1 MNVNYQALLISGV
14 RASNSNSIKSIG
26 NKKFSFIEQF
36 YTFNRHIDEVNSRQ
50 KQIFA
55 MLSALL
61 FIIVMIMLPLQ
72 QTKAQTT
79 VDGVKWHP
87 GHYYTIL
94 NHGKNKQ
101 WYMWQVYNELK
112 STSALLG
119 LQIRYSWKELEPK
132 EGVYNFSAIDT
143 SSR

>member
-94 NHGKNKQ
+94 NH
-101 WYMWQVYNELK
+101 
-112 STSALLG
+112 
-119 LQIRYSWKELEPK
+119 
-132 EGVYNFSAIDT
+132 
-143 SSR
+143 